1 MCCRW
6 NENRETHESTIKG
19 TNGGKATFFGSGGKD
34 LKHDVVDSQPSD
46 EAHQFHEAPRVW
58 QVKHQIV
65 DDLPRLAGQGRPRDC
80 T

>member
-34 LKHDVVDSQPSD
+34 
-46 EAHQFHEAPRVW
+46 F
-58 QVKHQIV
+58 KHQIV
-65 DDLPRLAGQGRPRDC
+65 DRAAFGGSRPPA
-80 T
+80 